1 MNIAEF
7 RQKYPEDTLVLP
19 SGKPFPYR
27 YYKNPQAK
35 ATVVLLT
42 GGIGLSDLL
51 YLHFDRLAKDFSVLT
66 FDYPICFAD
75 NKELAQAVA
84 ALLQHLGEK
93 AWFVGQSLGGV
104 VAQIIASLYPEV
116 VDGLILS
123 NTCSLSKDMSPAAYA
138 HLMNMLKSQEKF
150 KKLLSVLPFSV
161 VKHSIKRV
169 VLNQKKDGLTSQERT
184 TLEEFCA
191 IMMDLLT
198 KEYERHMVDLLIDT
212 QNYLGMTKET
222 FITWNDRVLLML
234 SADDATFTQDCK
246 DALISVMPNP
256 TVCTNLTGGHLS
268 LLFRLEEYV
277 EYITVYISE
286 RT

>member
-104 VAQIIASLYPEV
+104 VAQIIAS
-116 VDGLILS
+116 
-123 NTCSLSKDMSPAAYA
+123 
-138 HLMNMLKSQEKF
+138 
-150 KKLLSVLPFSV
+150 
-161 VKHSIKRV
+161 
-169 VLNQKKDGLTSQERT
+169 
-184 TLEEFCA
+184 
-191 IMMDLLT
+191 
-198 KEYERHMVDLLIDT
+198 
-212 QNYLGMTKET
+212 
-222 FITWNDRVLLML
+222 FIRKWW
-234 SADDATFTQDCK
+234 
-246 DALISVMPNP
+246 
-256 TVCTNLTGGHLS
+256 TV
-268 LLFRLEEYV
+268 
-277 EYITVYISE
+277 
-286 RT
+286 

>member
-123 NTCSLSKDMSPAAYA
+123 NTYSLSKDMSPAAYA

-150 KKLLSVLPFSV
+150 KKLLSVLPFSA

-169 VLNQKKDGLTSQERT
+169 VLNQKK
-184 TLEEFCA
+184 
-191 IMMDLLT
+191 MD
-198 KEYERHMVDLLIDT
+198 
-212 QNYLGMTKET
+212 
-222 FITWNDRVLLML
+222 
-234 SADDATFTQDCK
+234 
-246 DALISVMPNP
+246 
-256 TVCTNLTGGHLS
+256 
-268 LLFRLEEYV
+268 
-277 EYITVYISE
+277 
-286 RT
+286 